1 MSQKLPVNGFEWFQ
15 DISQFNAD
23 FIKNYN
29 DENDPGYS
37 LEVDFQHP
45 KKLHSLH
52 NDFSF

>member
-1 MSQKLPVNGFEWFQ
+1 MLQKLPVNGFEWFQ

-29 DENDPGYS
+29 E
-37 LEVDFQHP
+37 EVDFQYP
-45 KKLHSLH
+45 KKLHGRH